1 MIKIVTI
8 IGARPQFIKASAISK
23 LIRSDFNDQIKEV
36 LIHTGQHS
44 DEMMSNVFFKDLG
57 IGDPTYN
64 LGISEESHGMMT
76 GKMLQGVENTIKE
89 KPDCVL
95 VYGDTIQRWLGSS
108 SKTSHT
114 NCPRRGWATFFN
126 KRMPEEINRIL
137 TDHVSTLLFCPTATA
152 VSNLELEGLTDCVF
166 NVGDVMCDVASFFNE
181 KLQEVRVSST
191 GWS

>member
-1 MIKIVTI
+1 MISLIHRYAKMIKIVTI

-76 GKMLQGVENTIKE
+76 GKMLQGVEKILIKE
-89 KPDCVL
+89 KPACVL
-95 VYGDTIQRWLGSS
+95 VYGDTNSTLAGALAAAKLHIPIVHVEAGLRS
-108 SKTSHT
+108 
-114 NCPRRGWATFFN
+114 FN

-166 NVGDVMCDVASFFNE
+166 NVGDVMCDVASVF
-181 KLQEVRVSST
+181 Q
-191 GWS
+191 